1 MQIIGNGQNTTV
13 DILKDVLDDNHYYI
27 AIQVPFRT
35 LLSHEFYED
44 GLSDRQ
50 KKESVDIVVYNGF
63 QPLCIRVQGEDHTG
77 ILKSQRALVQQKML
91 EWSGNI
97 VIDLWFH
104 DCPEL
109 FKEQFN
115 DDSIKEV
122 VDALKWANY
131 L

>member
-1 MQIIGNGQNTTV
+1 MEIIGKGEKTTV
-13 DILKDVLDDNHYYI
+13 DILKDVLDNNHYYI
-27 AIQVPFRT
+27 TTQVPFKT
-35 LLSHEFYED
+35 LLSYEFYED

-77 ILKSQRALVQQKML
+77 ILKSQRDLVQQKML
-91 EWSGNI
+91 EWRGNI

-109 FKEQFN
+109 FKEKLN
-115 DDSIKEV
+115 NNSIKEV